1 MSAYREMGKEEL
13 KKELES
19 LKEEYSKICEADI
32 SLDMSRGKPGTDQLD
47 LSMGL
52 FDVFNSSSEIKS
64 AAGTD

>member
-32 SLDMSRGKPGTDQLD
+32 SLDMSRGKPGTDQL
-47 LSMGL
+47 
-52 FDVFNSSSEIKS
+52 EIGR
-64 AAGTD
+64 AHV